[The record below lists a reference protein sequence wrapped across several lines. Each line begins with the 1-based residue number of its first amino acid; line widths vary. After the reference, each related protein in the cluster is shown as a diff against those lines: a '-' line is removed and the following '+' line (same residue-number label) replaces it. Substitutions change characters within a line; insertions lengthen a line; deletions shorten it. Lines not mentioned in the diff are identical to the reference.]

1 MKYNILVL
9 SSLFPSSVAPKNGLF
24 VRERMFRVARHTNL
38 TVVSPVPWFPGQSL
52 IRYFR
57 PGYRPQ
63 PSTVEVQDGVQVY
76 FPRFLA
82 FPGILRRLDAFM
94 MYRCCLPLVRKL
106 AAEQGI
112 QIVDSHFTYPDGLA
126 ATRLARKLGLKSI
139 ITLRGTEIPHS
150 GIRGRTNQLLQAWR
164 CADRLFAVSDSL
176 RRHAVALGADAAKFR
191 VIGNGIDTEKFKPVD
206 KRTARRQ
213 LGLREESPVLVTVG
227 GLVERKGFHRVIEC
241 LPDLLEDYPGLV
253 YMIVGAPSPEGDY
266 RARIIEMA
274 VQLGVADKV
283 VFLGAR
289 EPEDLGVPLSAADV
303 FVLASSNEGWA
314 NVILESMA
322 CGTPVVAT
330 DVGGNAEVVA
340 SEALGIIVPFG
351 DRQQL
356 TGAIRRALQQSWS
369 ESKLTQYALDNH
381 WSNRVNDILEEYD
394 RLLTVPAQFT

>member
-38 TVVSPVPWFPGQSL
+38 IVVSPVPWFPGQQL
-52 IRYFR
+52 VRLFR

-63 PSTVEVQDGVQVY
+63 PAFVEVQDGIRVY

-82 FPGILRRLDAFM
+82 FPGVLRNLDAVM
-94 MYRCCLPLVRKL
+94 MYLCCLPLVRRL
-106 AAEQGI
+106 VREHEI
-112 QIVDSHFTYPDGLA
+112 QILDSHFTYPDGLA
-126 ATRLARKLGLKSI
+126 ATRLARTLGLKST

-150 GIRGRTNQLLQAWR
+150 RIRGRTRQLLRAWQR
-164 CADRLFAVSDSL
+164 ADRLFAVSDSL
-176 RRHAVALGADAAKFR
+176 RRYAISLGADAVKFK
-191 VIGNGIDTEKFKPVD
+191 VIGNGIDTGKFSPLD
-206 KRTARRQ
+206 KRAARRE
-213 LGLREESPVLVTVG
+213 LGIEEGASVLVTVG

-241 LPDLLEDYPGLV
+241 LPDLLRDHPGLV
-253 YMIVGAPSPEGDY
+253 YLIVGAPSTEGDFSAELNALVH
-266 RARIIEMA
+266 R
-274 VQLGVADKV
+274 LGLSDNV

-289 EPEDLGVPLSAADV
+289 EPGELAVPLSAADA

-322 CGTPVVAT
+322 CGTPVIAT

-340 SEALGIIVPFG
+340 SEDLGFIVPFG

-356 TGAIRRALQQSWS
+356 TGAIDRALRHSWS
-369 ESKLTQYALDNH
+369 EERLTRYALDNH
-381 WSNRVNDILEEYD
+381 WSNRVNDILQEYD
-394 RLLTVPAQFT
+394 RLLDASRPRR

>member
-38 TVVSPVPWFPGQSL
+38 TVVSPVPWFPGQWL
-52 IRYFR
+52 IRLFR

-63 PSTVEVQDGVQVY
+63 PAPVEVQDGVRVH

-82 FPGILRRLDAFM
+82 FPGVLRRLDAFM

-106 AAEQGI
+106 AIEQGI

-126 ATRLARKLGLKSI
+126 ATRLAKKLGLKSI

-150 GIRGRTNQLLQAWR
+150 GIRGRTSQLLRAWQ

-176 RRHAVALGADAAKFR
+176 RRHAVALGADAGKFR
-191 VIGNGIDTEKFKPVD
+191 VIGNGIDTEKFRPVD
-206 KRTARRQ
+206 QRAARRQ
-213 LGLREESPVLVTVG
+213 LGLSEDSPVLATVG
-227 GLVERKGFHRVIEC
+227 GLVERKGFHRVVEC
-241 LPDLLEDYPGLV
+241 LPDLLKDFPGLV
-253 YMIVGAPSPEGDY
+253 YVIVGAPSPEGDY
-266 RARIIEMA
+266 SARIRELA
-274 VQLGVADKV
+274 AQLGVADNV
-283 VFLGAR
+283 IFLGAR
-289 EPEDLGVPLSAADV
+289 EPEELGVPLSAADV

-340 SEALGIIVPFG
+340 SEELGIIVPFG
-351 DRQQL
+351 DRQLL
-356 TGAIRRALQQSWS
+356 TGAIRRALYRPWS
-369 ESKLTQYALDNH
+369 ESVLTQYALDNH
-381 WSNRVNDILEEYD
+381 WSNRVKDILEEYD
-394 RLLTVPAQFT
+394 RLLAVPAELS